1 MPIVT
6 YHLVAGQHDDGDV
19 EALLLASCT
28 LFAEVLECPV
38 DRVRAFVSEHRPE
51 LACLGG
57 EMASAGAEPA
67 PYVHFMLLEGRPL
80 EHAQRLLAGFTDLL
94 VEHLGVDRSRVRG
107 GMWPVE
113 PQRWAIGG
121 VDAATL
127 RADEIAA
134 RAQQPSG
141 S

>member
-6 YHLVAGQHDDGDV
+6 YHLVAGRHDD
-19 EALLLASCT
+19 EAVGELLRRSCA

-38 DRVRAFVSEHRPE
+38 DRVRALAHEHRPQTY
-51 LACLGG
+51 AVGG
-57 EMASAGAEPA
+57 ELVSDGAEDA
-67 PYVHFMLLEGRPL
+67 PYFHFMLLEGRPV

-94 VEHLGVDRSRVRG
+94 VETLEVERARVRG

-113 PQRWAIGG
+113 PERWAIAGTP
-121 VDAATL
+121 AAAA
-127 RADEIAA
+127 RADEVRA
-134 RAQQPSG
+134 RAEAAG